1 MCDLEAQIQGSRK
14 GPASPAHGADRR
26 RVGVSALSRLP
37 AMLTAS
43 PGARQRLCSM
53 GRGRGGVVFVDQLHV
68 LWFSSFKSS
77 AGSGD
82 CALFPGSTAPTRGVS
97 LVPRRSQVLRSRAS
111 RGHRIVGGDS
121 PRSRQPHPLPGPGGS
136 ACSVGQKHEALSP
149 SSNQGNDPESGC
161 CRVCASLRGPAPGM

>member
-1 MCDLEAQIQGSRK
+1 MTWKHKYREAERGLRSSTWGRPPTRGAVGSKPPACHAHRQPR
-14 GPASPAHGADRR
+14 GPAAPLFHGA
-26 RVGVSALSRLP
+26 GS
-37 AMLTAS
+37 
-43 PGARQRLCSM
+43 
-53 GRGRGGVVFVDQLHV
+53 GGVVCVDQLHV
-68 LWFSSFKSS
+68 LWFSSFESS

-97 LVPRRSQVLRSRAS
+97 PVPRRSQVLRSRAS

-136 ACSVGQKHEALSP
+136 ACSLGQKHEALSP